1 MFVGAGVVYA
11 VIIAMWA
18 IVLVPM
24 WLQRHDQTSEVRSEA
39 RFRGAMSSLS
49 RTEVAEPAAYTPS
62 VASPQVA
69 AAARRRTVF
78 LGLTLVVLLAVAGAL
93 FGVLPYWL
101 PAAPMLL
108 LFAFLAAAWQAV
120 QRAPSAAV
128 GRVVTKSDGQDLR
141 HDSLPIAPAAPTA
154 PVLRPGE
161 WVATS
166 TPLPT
171 YVTAPPATRIPRLL
185 DLRTPGQWTS
195 AAMLDQVQAQRQ
207 ARVQMRSFA
216 DLFVDD
222 APSVDVGDDTL
233 EVVLDRRAAN
243 G

>member
-1 MFVGAGVVYA
+1 MGAGVVYA
-11 VIIAMWA
+11 VIIVMWA
-18 IVLVPM
+18 IVLIPM

-39 RFRGAMSSLS
+39 RFRGAMRSLS
-49 RTEVAEPAAYTPS
+49 RSEVADPITFAVP
-62 VASPQVA
+62 VASPASA

-78 LGLTLVVLLAVAGAL
+78 LGLTLAVLLAVVGAMFGLAPSWLAG
-93 FGVLPYWL
+93 V
-101 PAAPMLL
+101 PMLL
-108 LFAFLAAAWQAV
+108 LFGFLLAAWQAV
-120 QRAPSAAV
+120 QRSTSAVV
-128 GRVVTKSDGQDLR
+128 GRRVAQPVRSEGVR
-141 HDSLPIAPAAPTA
+141 HDSLPIAPAVPTA

-171 YVTAPPATRIPRLL
+171 YVTAPAATRIPRLL

-222 APSVDVGDDTL
+222 ARGVDVGDDTL
-233 EVVLDRRAAN
+233 EVVIDRRTAN